1 MHYKYL
7 PNYLK
12 NDGRQTEIIIIIQD
26 NPIYALYEQEREI
39 LMQKHFRVHGDNI
52 VECERVIK
60 YITQGVKVLS
70 QTKRF
75 SSLAC
80 LTVDIN
86 FEYERTNYQWSIE
99 MFPGFSKDNRGQRW
113 KSNIFEALKDN
124 GSFLDETPD
133 VVVSKVE
140 NELETILFAIE
151 FCSALQA
158 GNQAWQRSGRAYSAG
173 RAKCPYIYIVDFV
186 KYELNSETRERKA
199 LRFPNPAVPYSYISF
214 SRFTG
219 GFVAQ
224 AYTKAEEFRENADVF
239 ETFKDE
245 WFSESLIS
253 EFFIKKMNCTD
264 TEEIE
269 KKILNNNFNVVAFL
283 AAKSEGTNRFSIDDW
298 KNLYESGENI
308 IEFTKN
314 RENGF
319 NFEKTI
325 AKKSYNEEQGV
336 GEFLKVVKEYSGGI
350 ASKDLPFG
358 FIPISK
364 INEFTTKL
372 KGIYPHISSEFDV
385 LESLIEDCVIC
396 MVKGFKPKGDDNR
409 PDRGVLPL
417 TAMLASENVYIMAY
431 IYGPLIERNYKLLL
445 SNPLRLSETSGF
457 WRAFLSLSDF
467 ILIDSPLL
475 NEAKEVV
482 NKFIDNRDIKQQY
495 LKEIETGDFS
505 RPPVS
510 NIPNGYREDDVDTV
524 LHFIFS
530 YLLENTFEG
539 MCNPPGGDWSGLSI
553 YLNDTEYR
561 WLSLPRVSHNN
572 KRPDHVSEMFIEN
585 RKPLLF
591 VIESKEFGNT
601 LEENIGVRL
610 KGYIMWLM
618 NFTPSVYKKSD
629 NEWYNAE
636 ETIDI
641 ENFEIVSVGAYIDDS
656 RYDNSKIMEK
666 SKCDLLF
673 IFMPDESLGL
683 WKIKIMANSASKKA
697 EDIKTI
703 LYNQLEDKKD
713 GVQVRR

>member
-1 MHYKYL
+1 MHKY
-7 PNYLK
+7 
-12 NDGRQTEIIIIIQD
+12 
-26 NPIYALYEQEREI
+26 
-39 LMQKHFRVHGDNI
+39 FRVHGDNI

-60 YITQGVKVLS
+60 YITQEVNVTS

-80 LTVDIN
+80 LTVDIA
-86 FEYERTNYQWSIE
+86 FEYNGMNYQWSIE

-113 KSNIFEALKDN
+113 KSNIFEALKEN

-133 VVVSKVE
+133 VIVSKVE
-140 NELETILFAIE
+140 DKLETILFAIE

-158 GNQAWQRSGRAYSAG
+158 GNQAWQRSGRAYSVG

-214 SRFTG
+214 SKYTG

-224 AYTKAEEFRENADVF
+224 AYTKAEEFRKSADIF

-253 EFFIKKMNCTD
+253 NFFINKMNDDD

-283 AAKSEGTNRFSIDDW
+283 AAKSEGRNRFSIDDW
-298 KNLYESGENI
+298 KSLYESGENI
-308 IEFTKN
+308 IEFSKN
-314 RENGF
+314 KENYF
-319 NFEKTI
+319 NFEKSI
-325 AKKSYNEEQGV
+325 AKKSYNEEQGIA
-336 GEFLKVVKEYSGGI
+336 EFLEIVKEYSVGI

-358 FIPISK
+358 LIPVSK
-364 INEFTTKL
+364 INEFTVKL
-372 KGIYPHISSEFDV
+372 KEIYPHIASEFDV

-396 MVKGFKPKGDDNR
+396 MVKGFKPRGDDNR

-417 TAMLASENVYIMAY
+417 AAMLASENVYIMAY
-431 IYGPLIERNYKLLL
+431 IYGPLIERNYQLLL

-475 NEAKEVV
+475 NESEEVV
-482 NKFIDNRDIKQQY
+482 NKFIDNRSIKQQY
-495 LKEIETGDFS
+495 LKDIETGDFT
-505 RPPVS
+505 RPLVS

-553 YLNDTEYR
+553 YLNDCEYR
-561 WLSLPRVSHNN
+561 WLSLPRVSHNR
-572 KRPDHVSEMFIEN
+572 KRPDHVSEMFIADS
-585 RKPLLF
+585 RPLLF
-591 VIESKEFGNT
+591 VIESKDLGNT
-601 LEENIGVRL
+601 LEENIGIEL
-610 KGYIMWLM
+610 KTYIEWLM
-618 NFTPSVYKKSD
+618 NFTPSVYRKNSD
-629 NEWYNAE
+629 EWYNADE
-636 ETIDI
+636 KINI
-641 ENFEIVSVGAYIDDS
+641 ENFEMVSVGAYIDDS
-656 RYDNSKIMEK
+656 RYDNASILTK

-673 IFMPDESLGL
+673 IFTPDESAGI
-683 WKIKIMANSASKKA
+683 WKIKIISDSNSAKA
-697 EDIKTI
+697 ENVKTI
-703 LYNQLEDKKD
+703 LHRQLEKRTDEIKI
-713 GVQVRR
+713 VV